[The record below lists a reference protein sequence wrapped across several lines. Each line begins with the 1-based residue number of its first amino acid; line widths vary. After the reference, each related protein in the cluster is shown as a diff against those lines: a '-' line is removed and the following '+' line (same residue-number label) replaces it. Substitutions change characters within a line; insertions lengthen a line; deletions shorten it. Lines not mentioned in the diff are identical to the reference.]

1 MANQLNAEQ
10 TRAVQ
15 HVTTPLLVLAGAG
28 SGKTRV
34 LTQKIAHLIKHHH
47 YDPANI
53 IAVTFT
59 NKAAREMESRV
70 SKLLD
75 EVTAQSVHISTFHTL
90 GLKLI
95 RANTKL
101 YERKRNFSIYD
112 ASDSLSLIKDI
123 MRRDYGDPGN
133 LSEKVQWK
141 ISDWKQDMLTVTDV
155 MRHQHADPVSLTAAS
170 VYSKYEEA
178 LTTFNAFDFD
188 DLIFKPVVKLKTD
201 PAYRHDQQVMIRH
214 LLVDEYQDTNL
225 CQFEFIKLLNGPH
238 CNFTVVGDDDQSIY
252 AWRGARP
259 ENLVQLQK
267 DYPDL
272 EVVKLEQNYR
282 STGNILN
289 AANRLI
295 GNNPH
300 IFEKNLWSQ
309 FGPGDPITIFSSQDD
324 EREAE
329 QVVADLQNHMFQHRT
344 KFSDY
349 AILYRSNHQSRMFEQ
364 QLREKNIPYYLSGGL
379 SFFAYSEIKDVM
391 AYLRIVSNPDDDNA
405 LLRIINTPRR
415 ELGTGGV
422 QKFVQFASEQQMR
435 LVECMDHEGLAKAVP
450 PRAYKRLTELRD
462 WLNHMNKLVESD
474 KPDTLF
480 LKIISDLDYEGWLRD
495 TQPDEETAMRKI
507 NNVND
512 LHQMVKRISDN
523 NITHTLA
530 HVVSKLTLIDLLDR
544 DDDNK
549 SNCVSLMTLHAAK
562 GLEFPYV
569 YLVGM
574 EENILPHKTSIED
587 ESIEEERRLAY
598 VGITRA
604 QRKLNISYAMQRKRF
619 GQVESTEPSRFIEE
633 LPEECIQRR
642 GVKSDLQ
649 GEERIDHG
657 QQQLAQLRSLLFESP

>member
-1 MANQLNAEQ
+1 MSNQLNAEQ
-10 TRAVQ
+10 NRAVQ
-15 HVTTPLLVLAGAG
+15 HVTSPLLVLAGAG

-34 LTQKIAHLIKHHH
+34 LTQKIAHLINQQL
-47 YDPANI
+47 YDPSTI

-59 NKAAREMESRV
+59 NKAAREMQSRV
-70 SKLLD
+70 AELLD
-75 EVTAQSVHISTFHTL
+75 EVTAKSVHISTFHTL

-112 ASDSLSLIKDI
+112 AGDSLSLIKDI

-141 ISDWKQDMLTVTDV
+141 ISDWKQDMLTVDDV
-155 MRHQHADPVSLTAAS
+155 IRLQHNDPISTTAAN

-201 PAYRHDQQVMIRH
+201 AGYRHDQQVMIRH
-214 LLVDEYQDTNL
+214 LLVDEYQDTNM

-238 CNFTVVGDDDQSIY
+238 SNFTVVGDDDQSIY

-282 STGNILN
+282 STGNILT

-295 GNNPH
+295 ANNPH
-300 IFEKNLWSQ
+300 VFEKNLWSQ
-309 FGPGDPITIFSSQDD
+309 LGPGDPITLISSQDD

-329 QVVADLQNHMFQHRT
+329 QVVADLQHHMFQNRSQ
-344 KFSDY
+344 FSDY

-391 AYLRIVSNPDDDNA
+391 AYLRIVTNPDDDTA

-415 ELGTGGV
+415 ELGTNSV
-422 QKFVQFASEQQMR
+422 QKLVQFASEQR
-435 LVECMDHEGLAKAVP
+435 LRLIEALEHDDLEKAVP
-450 PRAYKRLTELRD
+450 PRAYKRLIELRV
-462 WLNHMNKLVESD
+462 WLSNMNMLVESD
-474 KPDTLF
+474 SPDTLF
-480 LKIISDLDYEGWLRD
+480 MKIISDLDYEGWLHD
-495 TQPDEETAMRKI
+495 TQPDEESAMRKI

-512 LHQMVKRISDN
+512 LLAMIKRISAN
-523 NITHTLA
+523 NITNTLSEI
-530 HVVSKLTLIDLLDR
+530 VSKLTLIDLLDR
-544 DDDNK
+544 DDENN

-562 GLEFPYV
+562 GLEFPVV

-574 EENILPHKTSIED
+574 EENILPHKNSIED

-598 VGITRA
+598 VGLTRA
-604 QRKLNISYAMQRKRF
+604 QRKLNLSYALQRKRF
-619 GQVESTEPSRFIEE
+619 GNAETCEPSRFIEE

-642 GVKSDLQ
+642 GVNSDLE
-649 GEERIDHG
+649 GEERIEHG
-657 QQQLAQLRSLLFESP
+657 NQQLAQLRSMLFSNS

>member
-1 MANQLNAEQ
+1 MSNQLNAEQ
-10 TRAVQ
+10 NRAVH
-15 HVTTPLLVLAGAG
+15 HVTSPLLVLAGAG

-34 LTQKIAHLIKHHH
+34 LTQKIAHLINQQL
-47 YDPANI
+47 YDPSTI

-59 NKAAREMESRV
+59 NKAAREMQSRV
-70 SKLLD
+70 AELLD
-75 EVTAQSVHISTFHTL
+75 EVTAKSVHISTFHTL

-112 ASDSLSLIKDI
+112 AGDSLSLIKDI

-141 ISDWKQDMLTVTDV
+141 ISDWKQDMLTVDDV
-155 MRHQHADPVSLTAAS
+155 IRLQHNDPISTTAAN

-201 PAYRHDQQVMIRH
+201 ATYRHDQQVMIRH
-214 LLVDEYQDTNL
+214 LLVDEYQDTNM

-238 CNFTVVGDDDQSIY
+238 SNFTVVGDDDQSIY

-282 STGNILN
+282 STGNILK

-295 GNNPH
+295 ANNPH
-300 IFEKNLWSQ
+300 VFEKNLWSQ
-309 FGPGDPITIFSSQDD
+309 LGPGDPITLISSQDD

-329 QVVADLQNHMFQHRT
+329 QVVADLQHHMFQNRSQ
-344 KFSDY
+344 FSDY

-391 AYLRIVSNPDDDNA
+391 AYLRIVTNPDDDTA

-415 ELGTGGV
+415 ELGTNSV
-422 QKFVQFASEQQMR
+422 QKLVQFASEQR
-435 LVECMDHEGLAKAVP
+435 LRLIEALEHDDLEKAVP
-450 PRAYKRLTELRD
+450 PRAYKRLIELRV
-462 WLNHMNKLVESD
+462 WLSNMNMLVESD
-474 KPDTLF
+474 SPDTLF
-480 LKIISDLDYEGWLRD
+480 MKIISDLDYEGWLHD
-495 TQPDEETAMRKI
+495 TQPDEESAMRKI

-512 LHQMVKRISDN
+512 LLAMIKRISAN
-523 NITHTLA
+523 NITNTLSEI
-530 HVVSKLTLIDLLDR
+530 VSKLTLIDLLDR
-544 DDDNK
+544 DDENN
-549 SNCVSLMTLHAAK
+549 SNNVSLMTLHAAK
-562 GLEFPYV
+562 GLEFPVV

-574 EENILPHKTSIED
+574 EENILPHKNSIED

-598 VGITRA
+598 VGLTRA
-604 QRKLNISYAMQRKRF
+604 QRKLNLSYALQRKRF
-619 GQVESTEPSRFIEE
+619 GNAETCEPSRFIEE

-642 GVKSDLQ
+642 GVNSDLE
-649 GEERIDHG
+649 GEERIEHG
-657 QQQLAQLRSLLFESP
+657 NQQLAQLRSMLFSNS

>member
-1 MANQLNAEQ
+1 MSNQLNTEQ
-10 TRAVQ
+10 NRAVH
-15 HVTTPLLVLAGAG
+15 HVTSPLLVLAGAG

-34 LTQKIAHLIKHHH
+34 LTQKIAHLINQQL
-47 YDPANI
+47 YDPSTI

-59 NKAAREMESRV
+59 NKAAREMQSRV
-70 SKLLD
+70 AELLD
-75 EVTAQSVHISTFHTL
+75 EVTAKSVHISTFHTL

-112 ASDSLSLIKDI
+112 AGDSLSLIKDI

-141 ISDWKQDMLTVTDV
+141 ISDWKQDMLTVEDV
-155 MRHQHADPVSLTAAS
+155 IRLQHNDPISTTAAN

-201 PAYRHDQQVMIRH
+201 AAYRHDQQVMIRH
-214 LLVDEYQDTNL
+214 LLVDEYQDTNM

-238 CNFTVVGDDDQSIY
+238 SNFTVVGDDDQSIY

-295 GNNPH
+295 ANNPH
-300 IFEKNLWSQ
+300 VFEKNLWSQ
-309 FGPGDPITIFSSQDD
+309 LGPGDPITLISSQDD

-329 QVVADLQNHMFQHRT
+329 QVVADLQHHMFQNRT
-344 KFSDY
+344 QLSDY
-349 AILYRSNHQSRMFEQ
+349 AILYRSNHQSRLFEQ

-391 AYLRIVSNPDDDNA
+391 AYLRIVTNPDDDTA

-415 ELGTGGV
+415 ELGTNSV
-422 QKFVQFASEQQMR
+422 QKLVQFASEQR
-435 LVECMDHEGLAKAVP
+435 LRLIEALEHDDLEKAVP
-450 PRAYKRLTELRD
+450 PRAYKRLIELRV
-462 WLNHMNKLVESD
+462 WLSNMNMLVESD
-474 KPDTLF
+474 SPDTLF
-480 LKIISDLDYEGWLRD
+480 MKIISDLDYEGWLHD
-495 TQPDEETAMRKI
+495 TQPDEESAMRKI

-512 LHQMVKRISDN
+512 LLAMIKRISAN
-523 NITHTLA
+523 NITNTLSEI
-530 HVVSKLTLIDLLDR
+530 VSKLTLIDLLDR
-544 DDDNK
+544 DDENN
-549 SNCVSLMTLHAAK
+549 SNNVSLMTLHAAK
-562 GLEFPYV
+562 GLEFPVV

-574 EENILPHKTSIED
+574 EENILPHKNSIED

-598 VGITRA
+598 VGLTRA
-604 QRKLNISYAMQRKRF
+604 QRKLNLSYALQRKRF
-619 GQVESTEPSRFIEE
+619 GNAETCEPSRFIEE
-633 LPEECIQRR
+633 LPQECIQRR
-642 GVKSDLQ
+642 GVNSDLE
-649 GEERIDHG
+649 GEERIEHG
-657 QQQLAQLRSLLFESP
+657 NQQLAQLRSMLFSNS

>member
-1 MANQLNAEQ
+1 MSNQLNAEQ

-15 HVTTPLLVLAGAG
+15 HVTSPLLVLAGAG

-34 LTQKIAHLIKHHH
+34 LTQKIAHLINHHN

-70 SKLLD
+70 AKLVD
-75 EVTAQSVHISTFHTL
+75 EATAQALHISTFHTL

-101 YERKRNFSIYD
+101 YERKRNFTIYD

-133 LSEKVQWK
+133 LAEKVQWK
-141 ISDWKQDMLTVTDV
+141 ICDWKQEMMTVTDV
-155 MRHQHADPVSLTAAS
+155 ERQQYNDPISVTAVN
-170 VYSKYEEA
+170 VYKKYEEA

-188 DLIFKPVVKLKTD
+188 DLIFKPVIKLKSD

-238 CNFTVVGDDDQSIY
+238 SNFTVVGDDDQSIY

-272 EVVKLEQNYR
+272 EVIKLEQNYR

-295 GNNPH
+295 ANNPH

-309 FGPGDPITIFSSQDD
+309 FGPGDPITLFSSQDD

-329 QVVADLQNHMFQHRT
+329 QVVADLQHHMFQQRT
-344 KFSDY
+344 QLRDY
-349 AILYRSNHQSRMFEQ
+349 AILYRSNHQSRLFEQ

-391 AYLRIVSNPDDDNA
+391 AYLRLVANPDDDNA

-415 ELGTGGV
+415 ELGTGSV
-422 QKFVQFASEQQMR
+422 QKLVQFASEQELR
-435 LVECMDHEGLAKAVP
+435 LLESLEHEGLAKAVP
-450 PRAYKRLTELRD
+450 PRAYKRLIEFRD
-462 WLNHMNKLVESD
+462 WLASMNRLVESD
-474 KPDTLF
+474 SPDTLF
-480 LKIISDLDYEGWLRD
+480 MKIISDLDYEGWLKD
-495 TQPDEETAMRKI
+495 TQADEEQAMRKI

-512 LHQMVKRISDN
+512 LLAMIKRIAN
-523 NITHTLA
+523 NNPTHDLGN
-530 HVVSKLTLIDLLDR
+530 VVNKLTLIDLFDR
-544 DDDNK
+544 DDEN
-549 SNCVSLMTLHAAK
+549 SNNCVNLMTLHAAK

-574 EENILPHKTSIED
+574 EENILPHKNSIEE

-598 VGITRA
+598 VGLTRA

-619 GQVESTEPSRFIEE
+619 GNIESTEPSRFIEE
-633 LPEECIQRR
+633 LPDECLQRR
-642 GVKSDLQ
+642 GVNSDLQ
-649 GEERIDHG
+649 GEERIEHG
-657 QQQLAQLRSLLFESP
+657 QQQLAQLRSLLFDSP

>member
-1 MANQLNAEQ
+1 
-10 TRAVQ
+10 VH
-15 HVTTPLLVLAGAG
+15 HVSSPLLVLAGAG

-34 LTQKIAHLIKHHH
+34 LTQKIAHLINQHY

-59 NKAAREMESRV
+59 NKAAREMEARV
-70 SKLLD
+70 AKLLD
-75 EVTAQSVHISTFHTL
+75 EVTAQSLHISTFHTL

-95 RANTKL
+95 RAKPKL

-133 LSEKVQWK
+133 LAEKVQWK
-141 ISDWKQDMLTVTDV
+141 ISDWKQDMLTIDDV
-155 MRHQHADPVSLTAAS
+155 SRQQQSDPVSVTALN
-170 VYSKYEEA
+170 VYAKYEET

-188 DLIFKPVVKLKTD
+188 DLIFKPVIKLKTE
-201 PAYRHDQQVMIRH
+201 PSYRHEQQVMIRH

-225 CQFEFIKLLNGPH
+225 CQYEFIKLLNGPH
-238 CNFTVVGDDDQSIY
+238 SNFTVVGDDDQSIY

-272 EVVKLEQNYR
+272 EVIKLEQNYR

-289 AANRLI
+289 SANSLI
-295 GNNPH
+295 ANNPH
-300 IFEKNLWSQ
+300 IFVKNLWSQ
-309 FGPGDPITIFSSQDD
+309 YGPGDPVTIFSSQDD

-329 QVVADLQNHMFQHRT
+329 QVVTDLQHHMFQHRT
-344 KFSDY
+344 RFSDY

-379 SFFAYSEIKDVM
+379 SFFSYSEIKDVM
-391 AYLRIVSNPDDDNA
+391 AYLRIVCNPDDDNA
-405 LLRIINTPRR
+405 LLRVINTPRR
-415 ELGTGGV
+415 ELGTGSV
-422 QKFVQFASEQQMR
+422 QKLVQFASEQQLR
-435 LVECMDHEGLAKAVP
+435 LLESLEHDALSSAVP
-450 PRAYKRLTELRD
+450 PRAYKRLVELRD
-462 WLNHMNKLVESD
+462 WLNHMNRLVESD

-480 LKIISDLDYEGWLRD
+480 MKIISDLDYEGWLRD
-495 TQPDEETAMRKI
+495 TQPDEESAIRKI
-507 NNVND
+507 NNVHD
-512 LHQMVKRISDN
+512 LQQMVKRISDN
-523 NITHTLA
+523 NITNTLSQI
-530 HVVSKLTLIDLLDR
+530 VSKLTLIDLLDR
-544 DDDNK
+544 DNENNA
-549 SNCVSLMTLHAAK
+549 NCVNLMTLHAAK

-574 EENILPHKTSIED
+574 EEKILPHKTSIED
-587 ESIEEERRLAY
+587 ETIEEERRLAY

-619 GQVESTEPSRFIEE
+619 GDVETTEPSRFIEE
-633 LPEECIQRR
+633 LPQECIQRR
-642 GVKSDLQ
+642 GVNSDLQ
-649 GEERIDHG
+649 GEERIEHG
-657 QQQLAQLRSLLFESP
+657 QQQLAQLRSLLFET